1 MNSAFIDTS
10 GWASAFD
17 DQQPHHEAA
26 VLAFKQMRQSN
37 LKIITSNYVIAELV
51 SLLHSP
57 LRIPRPQIFTT
68 IDAIKITP
76 YLEIIYI
83 DAAIDA
89 TAWEL
94 CKARPEKSWSLI
106 DCTSFVLMQQLDI
119 QTALTTDRH
128 FEQAGFIRLL
138 KPYTR

>member
-17 DQQPHHEAA
+17 AQQPNHQAA
-26 VLAFKQMRQSN
+26 IAAFKQMRQSN

-57 LRIPRPQIFTT
+57 LRIPRSQIFTT
-68 IDAIKITP
+68 IDSTKT
-76 YLEIIYI
+76 YSHLEIIHIDSAI
-83 DAAIDA
+83 DAA
-89 TAWEL
+89 AWNL
-94 CKARPEKSWSLI
+94 CKARPDKPWSLV
-106 DCTSFVLMQQLDI
+106 DCTSFVIMQQLNI
-119 QTALTTDRH
+119 QQALTTDRH

-138 KPYTR
+138 K